1 VTDVLDHFFSWNT
14 LRELNRKFTDSDN
27 SLFIRQKLSQ
37 GQVIASLQN
46 ELVSEHDRSTGNTI
60 TVYHIFLD
68 CSEISI

>member
-1 VTDVLDHFFSWNT
+1 LDHFSSWNT

-27 SLFIRQKLSQ
+27 SLSIRQKLSQ

-46 ELVSEHDRSTGNTI
+46 ELVSEYDRSTGNTI